1 MVTVGGSPATWY
13 QDPDM
18 WSPTADWPRADS
30 HIHLVKPAHRT
41 WASARSKA
49 GIEYDEPVLYDTHA
63 SAHGIEPSYG
73 GLLWCLGWRDRPG
86 TAGKPKARP
95 TSTLGRRIKP
105 GDLERQVTKQHK
117 HIQTHIHAQSRTQHL
132 IPNTQ
137 YPAHKR

>member
-1 MVTVGGSPATWY
+1 MTWGKAIPKWWSVGLPTGADAT
-13 QDPDM
+13 
-18 WSPTADWPRADS
+18 PTPTSAADRLQLALDLL
-30 HIHLVKPAHRT
+30 IHLNDSFALDGGAP
-41 WASARSKA
+41 
-49 GIEYDEPVLYDTHA
+49 
-63 SAHGIEPSYG
+63 PSYG
-73 GLLWCLGWRDRPG
+73 GLLWCLGWRNRPG
-86 TAGKPKARP
+86 TAEKPKARP